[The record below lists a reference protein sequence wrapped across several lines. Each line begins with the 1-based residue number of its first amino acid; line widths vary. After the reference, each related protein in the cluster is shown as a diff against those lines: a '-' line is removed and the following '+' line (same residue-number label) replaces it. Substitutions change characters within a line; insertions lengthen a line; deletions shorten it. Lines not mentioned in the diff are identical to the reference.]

1 MAIESFWSSKIELYN
16 VKLQNDVFRRKM
28 IMEVWY
34 PSHVER
40 AKKVIK
46 SLVKAVS
53 GIVEIVDARA
63 PMATR
68 PMDIEPYFNRKT
80 KVIFLNKTDLAE
92 PRVTDKW
99 IDAFSKSG
107 TTIMTGSLKKMRNV
121 NKIFEPFKRR
131 SGEANIAIV
140 GMPNVGKST
149 LVNMIKRRRSAS
161 IGDRPGITR
170 AVQWI
175 RIGDQLKILDTPGVT
190 YPKIFNDL
198 LYAKLGLCNVID
210 VEKIDFEALV
220 YYELNLLCKINR
232 DLVEKIAEG
241 SSVMERVENYAKKRG
256 FLLKG
261 GSLDMNRALFTIHRE
276 ITHGEFGKISYEMP
290 SDYDRI

>member
-1 MAIESFWSSKIELYN
+1 MAFESFRTGKVKIRN
-16 VKLQNDVFRRKM
+16 VEAQKHVFGRKV

-34 PSHVER
+34 PLHVER
-40 AKKVIK
+40 AKKAIK

-80 KVIFLNKTDLAE
+80 KIIFLNKIDLAE
-92 PRVTDKW
+92 SSTTDIW
-99 IDAFSKSG
+99 MDAFLKAG
-107 TTIMTGSLKKMRNV
+107 MTVMTGSLKKMRNA
-121 NKIFEPFKRR
+121 NKIFEPFRR
-131 SGEANIAIV
+131 SSGEINVAIV

-175 RIGDQLKILDTPGVT
+175 RIGEHLKILDTPGVT

-210 VEKIDFEALV
+210 VEKVDFEALI
-220 YYELNLLCKINR
+220 YYELNLLCNINR
-232 DLVEKIAEG
+232 NFVEKIAEG

-256 FLLKG
+256 FLLKDG
-261 GSLDMNRALFTIHRE
+261 VPDMNRSLLTIHRG
-276 ITHGEFGKISYEMP
+276 ITHGKFGRISYEKP

>member
-1 MAIESFWSSKIELYN
+1 
-16 VKLQNDVFRRKM
+16 
-28 IMEVWY
+28 MEVWY

-40 AKKVIK
+40 AKKAIK

-53 GIVEIVDARA
+53 GIIEIVDARA

-80 KVIFLNKTDLAE
+80 KIIFLNKTDLAE
-92 PRVTDKW
+92 PCVTDKW

-107 TTIMTGSLKKMRNV
+107 MTVMTGSLKKMRNV
-121 NKIFEPFKRR
+121 NKIFEPFKKR
-131 SGEANIAIV
+131 SGEVNIAIV

-210 VEKIDFEALV
+210 IEKVDFEALV
-220 YYELNLLCKINR
+220 YYELNLLCGINR
-232 DLVEKIAEG
+232 NLIEKIAEG

-261 GSLDMNRALFTIHRE
+261 GVPDMNRALFTIHRE
-276 ITHGEFGKISYEMP
+276 ITHGEFGRVSYEIP
-290 SDYDRI
+290 SDYDHI